1 MVLVPKGGGELCGI
15 GLVEVV
21 WKVAE
26 MILNSQLTAS
36 ITLYNILH
44 GLQSGHG
51 TGTAT
56 LKAKL
61 LQQLSTMREEVL
73 YVISLD
79 LHKAYYALDR
89 DIRLKILEGYGVGTQ
104 SCRILLY

>member
-1 MVLVPKGGGELCGI
+1 MTV
-15 GLVEVV
+15 
-21 WKVAE
+21 
-26 MILNSQLTAS
+26 ILNCWLIAS
-36 ITLYNILH
+36 ITFYDVLH
-44 GLQSGHG
+44 GFRACHG
-51 TGTAT
+51 TGTT
-56 LKAKL
+56 SLKAKL